1 MSDAMTEGGLPR
13 CPVCGRVGL
22 LALVDPAGAALCAR
36 CGEVFVWI
44 HAHLARQ
51 LRRDKV
57 MLQLKTRLKDLGLD
71 SLDVVELTMDLE
83 EQFDVAVP
91 DDVAEGW
98 LTIEDL
104 VRWIAQQ
111 PDADAA

>member
-1 MSDAMTEGGLPR
+1 MSGATSVAVPPR

-22 LALVDPAGAALCAR
+22 LALVEPAGAALCAR
-36 CGEVFVWI
+36 CGEVFLWI

-51 LRRDKV
+51 LRREKV
-57 MLQLKTRLKDLGLD
+57 MIQLKTQLKHLGLD
-71 SLDVVELTMDLE
+71 SLDVVELVMDLE
-83 EQFDVAVP
+83 EQFGFSVP

-98 LTIEDL
+98 ITIEDL